1 MSVSMNFDEATR
13 ICEMTI
19 SGKLDHSSFK
29 ASEEKM
35 TALVT
40 SGIQPRML
48 VVLDG
53 FLGWDKQ
60 GDWNNLEFMFTH
72 GDKIARIAVVGDKRW
87 ESDVR
92 LFTGAGIRRTP
103 VGYFETERIE
113 DARAWLL
120 G

>member
-1 MSVSMNFDEATR
+1 MAISLIFDDATR

-19 SGKLDHSSFK
+19 SGKLDHSGFK

-35 TALVT
+35 TALIA
-40 SGIQPRML
+40 SGRQPRIL
-48 VVLDG
+48 VVLEG
-53 FLGWDKQ
+53 FLGWDQQ
-60 GDWNNLEFMFTH
+60 GNWDNLNFMFNH

-92 LFTGAGIRRTP
+92 LFTGAGIRKTP